1 MFSAVRIRVKAPKTE
16 MRSICG
22 VQITFFEKAKK
33 RRKTKKTS
41 ENRWFS
47 GADLFRPHT
56 MRRAAGSDR
65 VEVKTGNFDVLPVLM
80 QRGIQKPILWRF
92 LFCL

>member
-1 MFSAVRIRVKAPKTE
+1 L
-16 MRSICG
+16 
-22 VQITFFEKAKK
+22 KK
-33 RRKTKKTS
+33 REKRKKMKKTG
-41 ENRWFS
+41 ENRRFS

-56 MRRAAGSDR
+56 MRRAASSDR